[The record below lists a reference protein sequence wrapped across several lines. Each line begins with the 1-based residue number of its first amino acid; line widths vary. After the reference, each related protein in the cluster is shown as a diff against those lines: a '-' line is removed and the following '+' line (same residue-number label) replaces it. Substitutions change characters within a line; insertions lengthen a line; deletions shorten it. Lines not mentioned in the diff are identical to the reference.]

1 MSSLDERRRGPRRRA
16 NAPENFAAV
25 LALGFAGLFLGAA
38 LSYWL
43 DSAQLLRSGANPI

>member
-1 MSSLDERRRGPRRRA
+1 MSSLVDRRRGALRLA

-43 DSAQLLRSGANPI
+43 DSAQLLRNGANPI